1 VTKHRPVAL
10 ITGASVGLG
19 AAFARELCR
28 QGYDLVLVAR
38 DSARLDELAAEL
50 RGSGREVEALSAD
63 LATEAGCAA
72 VVARI
77 GTADRP
83 VDLLVNNAG
92 KGMYEPFGERP
103 LVDEEG
109 MLDLN
114 VRAVLRLSHAAI
126 RAMRA
131 RGQGQ
136 IINVSSVASLVPRG
150 FGATYAASKAWVT
163 AFSED
168 LSQQLGGTGV
178 RVTAVCPGFVHTE
191 FHQRAGI
198 GRADV
203 PGWMWLDAELV
214 VRTALAD
221 AARGKPVSIPGRQWK
236 TMIGLSRSLPRPA
249 LRRIMRGRSL

>member
-1 VTKHRPVAL
+1 MTARPVAM

-38 DSARLDELAAEL
+38 DSARLDEIAAEL
-50 RGSGREVEALSAD
+50 RGSGRDIETLSAD
-63 LATEAGCAA
+63 LATDAGCA
-72 VVARI
+72 VVAARI
-77 GTADRP
+77 GATDCP
-83 VDLLVNNAG
+83 VDVLVNNAG
-92 KGMYEPFGERP
+92 KGIYEPFGERS
-103 LVDEEG
+103 LADEEG
-109 MLDLN
+109 LLDLN

-131 RGQGQ
+131 RGRGQ

-203 PGWMWLDAELV
+203 PDWMWLDAELV

-221 AARGKPVSIPGRQWK
+221 AARGRPVSIPGRQWK
-236 TMIGLSRSLPRPA
+236 TMIGLSRSVPRPA
-249 LRRIMRGRSL
+249 LRRIMRGRTL

>member
-1 VTKHRPVAL
+1 MTPRPVAVV
-10 ITGASVGLG
+10 TGASVGLG

-38 DSARLDELAAEL
+38 DSAHLDEVAVEL
-50 RGSGREVEALSAD
+50 RRSGGEVETLSAD
-63 LATEAGCAA
+63 LATDAGCDA
-72 VVARI
+72 VAARI
-77 GTADRP
+77 VAAERP

-92 KGMYEPFGERP
+92 KGMYEPFGARP
-103 LVDEEG
+103 LADEEG

-126 RAMRA
+126 RAMRT

-191 FHQRAGI
+191 FHQRAGV

-203 PGWMWLDAELV
+203 PDWMWLDADEV

-236 TMIGLSRSLPRPA
+236 TMIGLSRSMPRPA

>member
-1 VTKHRPVAL
+1 MTTRPVAL
-10 ITGASVGLG
+10 VTGASVGLG

-38 DSARLDELAAEL
+38 DFARLDELAAEL
-50 RGSGREVEALSAD
+50 RRSGREVETLTAD
-63 LATEAGCAA
+63 LATDAGCDA

-77 GTADRP
+77 GAAQRA

-92 KGMYEPFGERP
+92 KGMYEAFGERS
-103 LVDEEG
+103 LADEEG

-131 RGQGQ
+131 RGHGQ

-168 LSQQLGGTGV
+168 LSQQLVGTGV

-203 PGWMWLDAELV
+203 PDWMWLDAGQV

-221 AARGKPVSIPGRQWK
+221 ATRGKPVSIPGRQWK
-236 TMIGLSRSLPRPA
+236 TMIGLSRSMPRPA

>member
-1 VTKHRPVAL
+1 MV
-10 ITGASVGLG
+10 TGASVGLG

-28 QGYDLVLVAR
+28 EGYDLVLVAR
-38 DSARLDELAAEL
+38 DAERLEALAAEL
-50 RGSGREVEALSAD
+50 RDSGRQVETLSAD
-63 LATEAGCAA
+63 LATDAGTASVA
-72 VVARI
+72 ARI
-77 GTADRP
+77 AATERP
-83 VDLLVNNAG
+83 VELLVNNAG
-92 KGMYEPFGERP
+92 KGMYEPFGERS
-103 LVDEEG
+103 LADEEG

-126 RAMRA
+126 RAMRV
-131 RGQGQ
+131 RGRGQ

-178 RVTAVCPGFVHTE
+178 SVTAVCPGFVHTE

-203 PGWMWLDAELV
+203 PDWMWIDAGEV

-221 AARGKPVSIPGRQWK
+221 ARRGRPVSIPGRQWK
-236 TMIGLSRSLPRPA
+236 AVIGLSRSIPRPA

>member
-1 VTKHRPVAL
+1 MSPRPVAL
-10 ITGASVGLG
+10 VTGASVGLG

-38 DSARLDELAAEL
+38 DAERLEALAADL
-50 RGSGREVEALSAD
+50 RESGGEVETLVAD
-63 LATEAGCAA
+63 LAADTGTAA
-72 VVARI
+72 VTERI
-77 GTADRP
+77 GASERP
-83 VDLLVNNAG
+83 VELLVNNAG
-92 KGMYEPFGERP
+92 KGMYEPFGDRP
-103 LVDEEG
+103 LSDEES

-131 RGQGQ
+131 RGRGQ

-168 LSQQLGGTGV
+168 LSQQLTGTGV
-178 RVTAVCPGFVHTE
+178 SVTAVCPGFMHTE

-203 PGWMWLDAELV
+203 PDWMWLDTAEV

-221 AARGKPVSIPGRQWK
+221 SRRGRPVSIPGGRWK
-236 TMIGLSRSLPRPA
+236 TMIGLSRTMPRPA
-249 LRRIMRGRSL
+249 LRRIMRGRNL

>member
-1 VTKHRPVAL
+1 MTRPVAL
-10 ITGASVGLG
+10 VTGASVGLG

-38 DSARLDELAAEL
+38 DSARLGEVAADL
-50 RGSGREVEALSAD
+50 RRSGREVETLSAD
-63 LATEAGCAA
+63 LATDAGCDA
-72 VVARI
+72 VAARI
-77 GTADRP
+77 GAAERP

-92 KGMYEPFGERP
+92 EGIYEPFGKRP
-103 LVDEEG
+103 LADEEG

-126 RAMRA
+126 RAMRV
-131 RGQGQ
+131 RGRGQ
-136 IINVSSVASLVPRG
+136 IINISSIASLVPRG

-178 RVTAVCPGFVHTE
+178 HVTVVCPGFVHTE

-203 PGWMWLDAELV
+203 PDWMWLDADEV

-221 AARGKPVSIPGRQWK
+221 AARGRPVSIPGRQWK
-236 TMIGLSRSLPRPA
+236 TMIGLSRSMPRPA